1 MNEAVILA
9 DRSEHPAAPL
19 GDAGG
24 GAIRR
29 APAAARL
36 LPWALLTPNAIWLA
50 AFMFAPVALLFIISF
65 KGYAAGRGIIDAWQL
80 SNYERFLFDPF
91 YRKVLADTIWIG
103 LEVTAVC
110 LVLGFP
116 VALALSRARGWK
128 RSVLYFGMLMPLLT
142 SVVAR
147 TFGWMILLANNGFIN
162 HLLIVARLTDAPAH
176 LMYNQRGVI
185 IALAEVLL
193 PFMVLALDAALLNI
207 DPSLHEAAENLGAH
221 RLRIFLRVT
230 LPLAMPGVVSGSVLV
245 FTLAI
250 SSYVTPALIGGAR
263 LNLMSTMIYQ
273 QAMTLLNWPF
283 GAAIAFIMLVTIMAL
298 LLAALRL
305 TERRR
310 GA

>member
-1 MNEAVILA
+1 
-9 DRSEHPAAPL
+9 
-19 GDAGG
+19 
-24 GAIRR
+24 
-29 APAAARL
+29 
-36 LPWALLTPNAIWLA
+36 
-50 AFMFAPVALLFIISF
+50 MFAPVALLFVISF
-65 KGYAAGRGIIDAWQL
+65 KGYEAGRGIIDVWQL
-80 SNYERFLFDPF
+80 ANYTRFILDPF
-91 YRKVLADTIWIG
+91 YHQVLADTLWIG

-116 VALALSRARGWK
+116 IALSLSRSRGWK
-128 RSVLYFGMLMPLLT
+128 RSILYFGMLTPLLT

-162 HLLIVARLTDAPAH
+162 RSLIAAGLTESPVS
-176 LMYNQRGVI
+176 LMYNERGVI

-207 DPSLHEAAENLGAH
+207 DRSLHEAAENLGA
-221 RLRIFLRVT
+221 RPLRIFLRIT

-250 SSYVTPALIGGAR
+250 SSFVTPALIGGAR

-283 GAAIAFIMLVTIMAL
+283 GAAIAFIMLVTIMSL
-298 LLAALRL
+298 LLCALRL